1 MSEKC
6 KTKQVKHQ
14 DFEYFSEMKTHL
26 EVKEKLFVWCRQ
38 YQGYQKVYKR
48 TFEDI
53 LEMIHEIMKMR
64 KKLGKKVDD
73 LKAQKPPII
82 LPY

>member
-26 EVKEKLFVWCRQ
+26 EVKEKLFIWCRQ

-48 TFEDI
+48 TFEDV
-53 LEMIHEIMKMR
+53 LDDTWNYENE
-64 KKLGKKVDD
+64 KKAWKKVDD

>member
-26 EVKEKLFVWCRQ
+26 EVKEKLFIWCRQ

-48 TFEDI
+48 TFEDV
-53 LEMIHEIMKMR
+53 L
-64 KKLGKKVDD
+64 DD
-73 LKAQKPPII
+73 T
-82 LPY
+82 